1 MDLVNGRV
9 PEPREGLPRERVL
22 TERRR
27 HRPGIQATASSVA
40 EDMNQ
45 RSLACLLVALCA
57 IGPAAAQP
65 PAPQAPSSDRLDL
78 AILNGRVIDPESG
91 LDAIRNVGIRADRI
105 VVIGTDPLSAAET
118 IDARGL
124 VVSPGFIDIHRHS
137 HGDNSHR
144 FAALDGVTS
153 AFELEVG
160 TPDVDAWYR
169 MMGPARLINFGV
181 GAGHIGARMQV
192 LGDRGF
198 MLPTGPGR
206 GPASPARATEI
217 LKVVEAGLDAGA
229 LAIGMGLAYTPG
241 ATPEEVAALFRLAA
255 KRGAFV
261 HGHLRGGAAD
271 LKSTIALAAD
281 TGAALHIAHINST
294 AGDDVSAWLA
304 SVREARAR
312 KVDITTEVYPY
323 TAGASLIQS
332 ALYDGFAEWPDERF
346 SRFQWAATGEFLTR
360 ETFTKYRAK
369 GGSVISHSNT
379 EESLR
384 KGIADPLPM
393 FASDGGRD
401 ADDKPTHPR
410 ATGSF
415 ARILGR
421 YVREKKLVPLPD
433 ALRRM
438 TLEPARRLEGRAPEM
453 RDRGRIRVGAYAD
466 LTVFDPA
473 TVVDRSTYTNAAAA
487 SEGILHVVVNGT
499 PVVRLGRLA
508 THGMLQGV
516 PVLIG
521 SPMPGR
527 PIRSP
532 LRPDS
537 HAR

>member
-1 MDLVNGRV
+1 M
-9 PEPREGLPRERVL
+9 
-22 TERRR
+22 
-27 HRPGIQATASSVA
+27 
-40 EDMNQ
+40 
-45 RSLACLLVALCA
+45 CA
-57 IGPAAAQP
+57 VGAAAAQP
-65 PAPQAPSSDRLDL
+65 PSHRSAPSDRLDL
-78 AILNGRVIDPESG
+78 VILNGRVIDPESG
-91 LDAIRNVGIRADRI
+91 LDAVRNTGVRADRI

-124 VVSPGFIDIHRHS
+124 VVSPGFIDIHRHA

-206 GPASPARATEI
+206 GPASPAQVTEV
-217 LKVVEAGLDAGA
+217 LKAVEAGLDAGG
-229 LAIGMGLAYTPG
+229 LAVGMGLAYTPG
-241 ATPEEVAALFRLAA
+241 ASPEEIAALFRLAA
-255 KRGAFV
+255 KRGAFI

-271 LKSTIALAAD
+271 LKSTLALAAE

-294 AGDDVSAWLA
+294 AGDEVDTWLA
-304 SVREARAR
+304 SVREARGL
-312 KVDITTEVYPY
+312 KVDVTTEVYPY

-332 ALYDGFAEWPDERF
+332 ALYDRFAEWPDDRF

-360 ETFTKYRAK
+360 ETFTKYRAL
-369 GGSVISHSNT
+369 GGSVISHSNS

-384 KGIADPLPM
+384 KGIADALPM

-401 ADDKPTHPR
+401 ADDHPTHPR
-410 ATGSF
+410 TTGTF

-421 YVREKKLVPLPD
+421 YVREEKVVLLKD

-438 TLEPARRLEGRAPEM
+438 TLDPARRLEARTPEM
-453 RDRGRIRVGAYAD
+453 RDRGRIRLGAYAD

-473 TVVDRSTYTNAAAA
+473 TVIDRSTYTNAAAA

-499 PVVRLGRLA
+499 PVVRLGKLA
-508 THGMLQGV
+508 THATLQGV
-516 PVLIG
+516 QVLLG

-527 PIRSP
+527 PIRA
-532 LRPDS
+532 LRT
-537 HAR
+537 H